1 MKKRCNKIQDLI
13 TAGAMTVIV
22 LAVLIWNHA
31 NPVDSRIYESDSLNY
46 YKGHVTRVA
55 EESLTGRDNEGARRL
70 GYQKLEVHIDQGPL
84 KGRKPMIDNDVTNTH
99 HIICSKG
106 TRVIV
111 KVDSSPGVKPFYNIY
126 NYDRTL
132 GRILLLGVF
141 AALLIVVAGH
151 KGLRSLLGLAFA
163 MVMILGFLLPALFH
177 GYSPAVVT
185 FITATVIIVS
195 AMTLLNGWSRKTWIA
210 VAATVLG
217 MAVASAVYVVFS
229 GIMYVNGYNL
239 EAAEELIL
247 IRQKSGLSVSG
258 LLFVS
263 IAVSSLGALIDI
275 AMSVVSALFEIWE
288 QKPDI
293 RSDELFR
300 SGMNIGRDLA
310 GANCQTLILAFTGS
324 EITTLMVIISY
335 GYQFNQLINADFI
348 SIELL
353 GGMTAAIAVILTVPF
368 SAFLTAL
375 AVRWSRRFFG

>member
-84 KGRKPMIDNDVTNTH
+84 KGRKLMIDNDVTNTH

-163 MVMILGFLLPALFH
+163 MVMILGLLLPALFH

-195 AMTLLNGWSRKTWIA
+195 AMTLLNGWSRKTWVA

-229 GIMYVNGYNL
+229 GIMYVNGDNL

-247 IRQKSGLSVSG
+247 IRQKSGLSV
-258 LLFVS
+258 
-263 IAVSSLGALIDI
+263 
-275 AMSVVSALFEIWE
+275 WE

-324 EITTLMVIISY
+324 VITTLMVIISY

>member
-46 YKGHVTRVA
+46 YKGYVTRVA
-55 EESLTGRDNEGARRL
+55 EESL
-70 GYQKLEVHIDQGPL
+70 
-84 KGRKPMIDNDVTNTH
+84 KGRKLMIDNDVTNTH

-195 AMTLLNGWSRKTWIA
+195 AMTLLNGWSRKTWVA

-239 EAAEELIL
+239 EA
-247 IRQKSGLSVSG
+247 GG
-258 LLFVS
+258 T
-263 IAVSSLGALIDI
+263 DPDPT
-275 AMSVVSALFEIWE
+275 EI
-288 QKPDI
+288 
-293 RSDELFR
+293 
-300 SGMNIGRDLA
+300 
-310 GANCQTLILAFTGS
+310 GS
-324 EITTLMVIISY
+324 
-335 GYQFNQLINADFI
+335 
-348 SIELL
+348 
-353 GGMTAAIAVILTVPF
+353 
-368 SAFLTAL
+368 
-375 AVRWSRRFFG
+375 